1 MVVIKTVKCKLQA
14 NDEQRSLL
22 LSTLQK
28 FNDACNDIL
37 KIAQQLGVRNKFKL
51 QRLCY
56 HDIKKKT
63 QFKSK
68 SRCSCYCTCCIN
80 A

>member
-1 MVVIKTVKCKLQA
+1 MVVIKIVKCELQA

-28 FNDACNDIL
+28 FNDACNDIF
-37 KIAQQLGVRNKFKL
+37 KIAQQLGVCNKFKL

-56 HDIKKKT
+56 HDIKKKHNL
-63 QFKSK
+63 KANHVVRSIARVA
-68 SRCSCYCTCCIN
+68 SML
-80 A
+80 